1 MDTRDML
8 FKAVENMGYKPNLD
22 SDGDIV
28 FTYQMK
34 PIYILIGN
42 MDEPYVQVQLPQFF
56 DIEEEQEALV
66 LAICNKMTRE
76 LKILKVYI
84 DQTFKHVTADYEFLY
99 TDEESLAQNL
109 DSAISRLGIVRR
121 AFRNTLNEMSQ

>member
-1 MDTRDML
+1 M
-8 FKAVENMGYKPNLD
+8 
-22 SDGDIV
+22 
-28 FTYQMK
+28 
-34 PIYILIGN
+34 
-42 MDEPYVQVQLPQFF
+42 
-56 DIEEEQEALV
+56 
-66 LAICNKMTRE
+66 AICNKMTRE

>member
-1 MDTRDML
+1 MDKRDMI

-22 SDGDIV
+22 SDGDIF

-34 PIYILIGN
+34 TIYILIGN

>member
-1 MDTRDML
+1 MDKRDMI
-8 FKAVENMGYKPNLD
+8 FKAVENMGYKPHLD
-22 SDGDIV
+22 SDGDIF

-34 PIYILIGN
+34 SIYILIGN

-99 TDEESLAQNL
+99 TNEEALAQNL

-121 AFRNTLNEMSQ
+121 AFRNTLNEMSK

>member
-1 MDTRDML
+1 MDKRDML

-22 SDGDIV
+22 SDGDIF

-34 PIYILIGN
+34 TIYILIGN

-99 TDEESLAQNL
+99 TNEESLAQNL